1 MRNFFDPNH
10 LLIQIDEQLDFA
22 KLVPPLEHRYC
33 PDFGRPAIH
42 PETMVRALL
51 ICSIYNIASFRRL
64 CSAISENIAYR
75 WFCFLTIDDPVFDH
89 STITHFINRIGREG
103 FSEVFDGLNQ
113 ELLRMG
119 LLSAELY
126 VDSSMVQAN
135 VNSYGLSRSGMTV
148 EEFVEEFK
156 EQAIETNGLF
166 VMARSTVDDE
176 GVEHGEV
183 RYFQDAKGRLPLSPV
198 DTDAR
203 WRTTRPGKPSGLNY
217 QDNVIADRGG
227 FILSRGIT
235 HASTGEWKAVPQ
247 LLERLPLQSVSLAGD
262 TGYNAGE
269 LRQLL
274 DHRNITAYIPIHPL
288 QESNMVSTGGFDY
301 LGHHLVCPQGKILNR
316 GRFHNRD
323 GVYQYVARQKDCQA
337 CPVKA
342 DCLPPGQKRRYI
354 GLTMYHP
361 LHLRARERNQTAAYR
376 REQKGRR
383 MVSEGTFAS
392 LDRLGWARSR
402 LRGLWRVDCEGYM
415 AALAHNV
422 LKAVRRLRQDTGPTA
437 PLKPRAVTHG
447 DPATPTA
454 CGEPTTFGGPPR
466 SRSTGFLMMSV
477 AALMNVAAL
486 LWHPVPPSNPTFSTS
501 PRYWATVVS
510 KASINVRLGVQ
521 HKCHFVMA
529 PLYRMLTQ

>member
-1 MRNFFDPNH
+1 MLEPLDRCRRDSTLFQFTSKRLRDFIDPNH

-22 KLVPPLEHRYC
+22 KLVAPLEQRYC

-51 ICSIYNIASFRRL
+51 VCSIYNIASFRRL

-89 STITHFINRIGREG
+89 STITHCINRIGRDG

-119 LLSAELY
+119 LLSPELY
-126 VDSSMVQAN
+126 VDSSMVKAN

-148 EEFVEEFK
+148 EEFK
-156 EQAIETNGLF
+156 EQATLANGLF
-166 VMARSTVDDE
+166 VLSNTTIDKD
-176 GVEHGEV
+176 GVGHEEV
-183 RYFQDAKGRLPLSPV
+183 RYFQDPQGRLPLSPV

-203 WRTTRPGKPSGLNY
+203 WRTTRLGKPSGLNY
-217 QDNVIADRGG
+217 QENVIADRGG
-227 FILSRGIT
+227 FILARGIS
-235 HASTGEWKAVPQ
+235 HASIGEWKAVPQ
-247 LLERLPLQSVSLAGD
+247 LLERLPLQPVSLTGD

-274 DHRNITAYIPIHPL
+274 EHRNITTYIPIHPL

-301 LGHHLVCPQGKILNR
+301 RGHHLVCPQGKILKR
-316 GRFHNRD
+316 GSFHNRD

-361 LHLRARERNQTAAYR
+361 LHLRARERNRTAAYR

-383 MVSEGTFAS
+383 IVAEGAFAS
-392 LDRLGWARSR
+392 LDRLGWAKSR

-422 LKAVRRLRQDTGPTA
+422 LKAVRRLRQSTRPPV
-437 PLKPRAVTHG
+437 PLKPSAQADGFQATPNACG
-447 DPATPTA
+447 DPTTI
-454 CGEPTTFGGPPR
+454 GEPPR
-466 SRSTGFLMMSV
+466 SKSSGSLMTKLKPRWDVHLSGDDDQPGYAGESLSSV
-477 AALMNVAAL
+477 
-486 LWHPVPPSNPTFSTS
+486 
-501 PRYWATVVS
+501 
-510 KASINVRLGVQ
+510 LGE
-521 HKCHFVMA
+521 
-529 PLYRMLTQ
+529 